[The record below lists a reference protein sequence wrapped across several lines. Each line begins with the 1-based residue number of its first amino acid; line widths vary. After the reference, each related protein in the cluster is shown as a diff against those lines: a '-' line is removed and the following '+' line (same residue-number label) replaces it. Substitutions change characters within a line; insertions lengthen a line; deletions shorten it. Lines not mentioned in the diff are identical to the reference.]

1 METSKTQIPSPPN
14 YLKKKKKSTSRQEAT
29 SYQEEQ
35 VQNYIKPW
43 RGIPVQNFKHL
54 QFYLYIY
61 LKFSQKYIDYPTSKQ
76 CVLRQ
81 ATNFLA

>member
-1 METSKTQIPSPPN
+1 MEISKTNPLSSK
-14 YLKKKKKSTSRQEAT
+14 LSGKKKKSTSRQEAT

-35 VQNYIKPW
+35 VQNYIEPW
-43 RGIPVQNFKHL
+43 RGIPVQTFKHL

-61 LKFSQKYIDYPTSKQ
+61 LKFSQKHIDYPTSKQ